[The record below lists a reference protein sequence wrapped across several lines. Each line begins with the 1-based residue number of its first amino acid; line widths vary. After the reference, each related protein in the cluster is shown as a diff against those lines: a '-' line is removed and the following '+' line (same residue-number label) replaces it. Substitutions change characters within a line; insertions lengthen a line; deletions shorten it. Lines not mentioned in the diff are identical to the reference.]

1 MPLPARTDMMPGSP
15 TPGAARI
22 VNRRNR
28 ALAFQVRSGEAR
40 AAGLASAPR
49 RAGLAGW
56 ALAFL
61 ASALLLAACGGE
73 DLEKE
78 LSELRAQQDAGRAAE
93 TLDEFSELAN
103 RHPDHPE
110 VNFRLGIA
118 MIAAGRATEAL
129 FPLHKAAADEG
140 LAVPAGIVL
149 ASTLAQTQNHA
160 EALRAAERVLE
171 RDAEN
176 EAALLLKTSSAI
188 ELHDGA
194 VALESA
200 DKLVAKAPDNSNYR
214 LARAAA
220 LAESSRLDDAEALYK
235 ELVDADAQ
243 GELQPYI
250 RDCTAYVRFLR
261 DKRKDVER
269 AVDAIE
275 SCIERRPDD
284 VQIVAAF
291 SGILEELERSEDLI
305 RILEA
310 ALERKPDARALRDE
324 LISQL
329 VQADRADEA
338 RERAEKW
345 VQEFDDPASWRQVAV
360 LRRRNGELEPA
371 LEAVD
376 KAIALMPNPDEETR
390 FFRAELL
397 VELGRAEEAEK
408 LIDSFESQLFK
419 DVLNGRLAQERGDQ
433 KRALEL
439 YGKASTD
446 WPQNWGLRV
455 LAARAAFALGD
466 TERAKSD
473 LLEATRQ
480 APKETDAALW
490 LAHVYF
496 SEGNFRQCL
505 QFTARHLKER
515 GPVDAGAHVLRAEAL
530 AATNRMPEAIKT
542 LDELAEVRDGE
553 YRATAWAAA
562 ARLEARS
569 DPAAALKQLD
579 ARLAKQKLD
588 LGAPE
593 NVAALNQLFD
603 LFIQTERLDE
613 ARKRL
618 DALLAKQPESA
629 HLYGLRGRA
638 ALVQG
643 RIEDAEKDF
652 ARALELAPEDG
663 AALSGL
669 ALLERQRGDLPKAIE
684 TMKQAAKAS
693 PQSPE
698 YGYMAARMTLDLGD
712 RAEARK
718 MFESVLR
725 DQPGQ
730 VGAANDLAFLLAEDA
745 TDLPLAQRYAERAVR
760 LQPSPETLDTLGYVK
775 LRQGAAEEA
784 VGLFERALA
793 RQPEYATAR
802 YHLALALIEKGEPV
816 AARQALEEALARPF
830 PEQQE
835 ARKVL
840 ARIDSGEVQ
849 P

>member
-1 MPLPARTDMMPGSP
+1 M
-15 TPGAARI
+15 
-22 VNRRNR
+22 
-28 ALAFQVRSGEAR
+28 AFEVRSVGAR
-40 AAGLASAPR
+40 RDGV
-49 RAGLAGW
+49 AGW
-56 ALAFL
+56 ARALL
-61 ASALLLAACGGE
+61 ASALLVAACGGE
-73 DLEKE
+73 DLEAE
-78 LSELRAQQDAGRAAE
+78 LAELRAQQDAGKAAE
-93 TLDEFSELAN
+93 TLDEYTELAN

-118 MIAAGRATEAL
+118 MLASGRPTEAL

-149 ASTLAQTQNHA
+149 ASTLAQTENHA

-171 RDAEN
+171 REAEN
-176 EAALLLKTSSAI
+176 EPALLLRTSAAI

-194 VALESA
+194 LALESA
-200 DKLVAKAPDNSNYR
+200 EKLVAKAPDNTNYR

-220 LAESSRLDDAEALYK
+220 LAEAGRLDDAEALYR
-235 ELVDADAQ
+235 EVLDADTE
-243 GELQPYI
+243 GELQPYT
-250 RDCTAYVRFLR
+250 RDCSAFVRFLR
-261 DKRKDVER
+261 DKRKDVDR
-269 AVDAIE
+269 AVAQVED
-275 SCIERRPDD
+275 CIERRPED
-284 VQIVAAF
+284 VQLVNVF
-291 SGILEELERSEDLI
+291 GGVLGELGRTEDLI
-305 RILEA
+305 RILKS
-310 ALERKPDARALRDE
+310 ALERKPDVRALREE
-324 LISQL
+324 LTTQL
-329 VQADRADEA
+329 VKADRVPEA
-338 RERAEKW
+338 LELAEQW
-345 VQEFDDPASWRQVAV
+345 AQEVDDPPSWRQAATM
-360 LRRRNGELEPA
+360 RRRSGDLASA
-371 LEAVD
+371 LEAID
-376 KAIALMPNPDEETR
+376 KAIALMPQPDEETR
-390 FFRAELL
+390 FFRVELL
-397 VELGRAEEAEK
+397 IELGRLDEAEK
-408 LIDSFESQLFK
+408 ELDSFESQLFK
-419 DVLNGRLAQERGDQ
+419 DVLGGRIAQERGDP

-439 YGKASTD
+439 YGKASID
-446 WPQNWGLRV
+446 WPQNFGLRV

-496 SEGNFRQCL
+496 AEGNFRQAL
-505 QFTARHLKER
+505 AFTARQLSER
-515 GPVDAGAHVLRAEAL
+515 GSVDPSVHVLRAEAL
-530 AATNRMPEAIKT
+530 AATNRIAEALAT
-542 LDELAEVRDGE
+542 LDELAKLRDGE
-553 YRATAWAAA
+553 LQATAWATA
-562 ARLEARS
+562 ARLHARS
-569 DPAAALKQLD
+569 DPAAALNELD
-579 ARLAKQKLD
+579 RRLSKAKLD

-593 NVAALNQLFD
+593 NAIALNQLFD
-603 LFIQTERLDE
+603 LFVQNGRVTEVQQ
-613 ARKRL
+613 RL
-618 DALLAKQPESA
+618 DALLAKRPDSA
-629 HLYGLRGRA
+629 HLHGLRGRA

-643 RIEDAEKDF
+643 RNDEAEKDF
-652 ARALELAPEDG
+652 ARAIELVPDDG

-669 ALLERQRGDLPKAIE
+669 ALLERQRGDVPKAIE
-684 TMKQAAKAS
+684 IMKKAAAS
-693 PQSPE
+693 SPNSPE
-698 YGYMAARMTLDLGD
+698 YGYMAARMTLDQGD
-712 RAEARK
+712 RDGARK

-725 DQPGQ
+725 DHPGQ
-730 VGAANDLAFLLAEDA
+730 VGAANDLAFLLAEAA

>member
-1 MPLPARTDMMPGSP
+1 MRVPLPACTDMMPGSP

-22 VNRRNR
+22 VNRRNP
-28 ALAFQVRSGEAR
+28 ALAFQLRSGAAHGAGLGLAR
-40 AAGLASAPR
+40 AL
-49 RAGLAGW
+49 
-56 ALAFL
+56 L
-61 ASALLLAACGGE
+61 ASALLVAACGGD
-73 DLEKE
+73 DLDAQ

-118 MIAAGRATEAL
+118 MLAAGRATEAL

-200 DKLVAKAPDNSNYR
+200 DKLVAKAPDNTNYR

-220 LAESSRLDDAEALYK
+220 LAESGRLDDAEKLYE
-235 ELVDADAQ
+235 ELVEAEVE
-243 GELQPYI
+243 GELQPYL
-250 RDCTAYVRFLR
+250 RDCIAYVRFLR
-261 DKRKDVER
+261 DKRKDVDR
-269 AVDAIE
+269 AVAEIE
-275 SCIERRPDD
+275 SCIGRRPDD
-284 VQIVAAF
+284 AQVVASF
-291 SGILEELERSEDLI
+291 TGILEELERREDLI

-324 LISQL
+324 LTTQL
-329 VQADRADEA
+329 VKADRLSEA
-338 RERAEKW
+338 RERAETW
-345 VQEFDDPASWRQVAV
+345 VQEVDDPASWRQVAV
-360 LRRRNGELEPA
+360 LRRRSGETGSA

-397 VELGRAEEAEK
+397 LELGRAEEAEK
-408 LIDSFESQLFK
+408 LVDSFESQLFK

-439 YGKASTD
+439 FGKASID

-515 GPVDAGAHVLRAEAL
+515 GPVDAGAHLLRAEAL
-530 AATNRMPEAIKT
+530 AATNRMPEALTT
-542 LDELAEVRDGE
+542 LEELAGVRDGA
-553 YRATAWAAA
+553 YRAVAWAAA

-569 DPAAALKQLD
+569 DAARALKDLE
-579 ARLAKQKLD
+579 ARLAKEKVD

-593 NVAALNQLFD
+593 NVVALNQLFD
-603 LFIQTERLDE
+603 LFLQTKRVDE
-613 ARKRL
+613 AQKRL
-618 DALLAKQPESA
+618 DALLAKHPDSA

-652 ARALELAPEDG
+652 ARALELAPDDG

-669 ALLERQRGDLPKAIE
+669 ALLERQRGDVPKAIE
-684 TMKQAAKAS
+684 AMKKAAKAS
-693 PQSPE
+693 PESPD
-698 YGYMAARMTLDLGD
+698 YGYMAARMTLDIGN

-725 DQPGQ
+725 DHPGQ

-745 TDLPLAQRYAERAVR
+745 TDLQVAQRYAERAVR

>member
-1 MPLPARTDMMPGSP
+1 
-15 TPGAARI
+15 
-22 VNRRNR
+22 
-28 ALAFQVRSGEAR
+28 LAFEVRSGGAR
-40 AAGLASAPR
+40 GIGL
-49 RAGLAGW
+49 GGWTLA
-56 ALAFL
+56 LL
-61 ASALLLAACGGE
+61 ASALLVAACGGE
-73 DLEKE
+73 DLEAE
-78 LSELRAQQDAGRAAE
+78 LAELRAQQDAGRAAE
-93 TLDEFSELAN
+93 TLDEFTELAN
-103 RHPDHPE
+103 RHPEHPE

-118 MIAAGRATEAL
+118 MIASGRATEAL
-129 FPLHKAAADEG
+129 FPLHKAAADEA

-171 RDAEN
+171 REAEN
-176 EAALLLKTSSAI
+176 EAALLLRTSAAI

-200 DKLVAKAPDNSNYR
+200 EKLVAKAPDNTNYR

-220 LAESSRLDDAEALYK
+220 LAESGRLDDAEALHR
-235 ELVDADAQ
+235 ELVEADAE
-243 GELQPYI
+243 GELPPYI
-250 RDCTAYVRFLR
+250 RDCNALVRFLR
-261 DKRKDVER
+261 DKRKDVDR
-269 AVDAIE
+269 AVAQVED
-275 SCIERRPDD
+275 CIERRPDD
-284 VQIVAAF
+284 AQVVLAL
-291 SGILEELERSEDLI
+291 GGVLEELDRGEDLI
-305 RILEA
+305 RILEE
-310 ALERKPDARALRDE
+310 ALERKPDARGVREE
-324 LISQL
+324 LTSQL
-329 VQADRADEA
+329 VKADRVAEA
-338 RERAEKW
+338 RELVEKW
-345 VQEFDDPASWRQVAV
+345 AQEIDDPQGWRQAAI
-360 LRRRNGELEPA
+360 LRRRSGDLEPA

-376 KAIALMPNPDEETR
+376 KAIALMPTPDEETR

-397 VELGRAEEAEK
+397 VELGRVDEAEQ
-408 LIDSFESQLFK
+408 LVDSFESQLFK
-419 DVLNGRLAQERGDQ
+419 DVLAGRVAQERGDA

-439 YGKASTD
+439 YGKASID
-446 WPQNWGLRV
+446 WPQNYGLRV
-455 LAARAAFALGD
+455 LAARAAFTLGD

-496 SEGNFRQCL
+496 SEGSFRQCL
-505 QFTARHLKER
+505 QFTTRHLNER
-515 GPVDAGAHVLRAEAL
+515 GPIDAGAHLLRAEAL
-530 AATNRMPEAIKT
+530 AATNRMPEALQT
-542 LDELAEVRDGE
+542 LDDLAKLRDGE
-553 YRATAWAAA
+553 FRATAWAAA
-562 ARLEARS
+562 ARLHARS
-569 DPAAALKQLD
+569 DPAAALKELD
-579 ARLAKQKLD
+579 GRLAQAKVD
-588 LGAPE
+588 LGDPG

-603 LFIQTERLDE
+603 LFVQTGRVDEIQKRLDE
-613 ARKRL
+613 
-618 DALLAKQPESA
+618 LLAERPDSA
-629 HLYGLRGRA
+629 HLHGLRGRA

-643 RIEDAEKDF
+643 RNEQAEKDF
-652 ARALELAPEDG
+652 ARAIELAPDDG

-669 ALLERQRGDLPKAIE
+669 ALLERQRGDVPKAIE
-684 TMKQAAKAS
+684 IMKKAAAS
-693 PQSPE
+693 SPNSPE
-698 YGYMAARMTLDLGD
+698 YGYMAARMTLDQGD
-712 RAEARK
+712 RAAARA

-725 DQPGQ
+725 EHPGQ

-802 YHLALALIEKGEPV
+802 YHLALALIEKGEPA

-840 ARIDSGEVQ
+840 ARIDSGEAR

>member
-1 MPLPARTDMMPGSP
+1 VHRYDAGFADAGRR
-15 TPGAARI
+15 A
-22 VNRRNR
+22 NRESEER
-28 ALAFQVRSGEAR
+28 ALAFQVRSGAAR
-40 AAGLASAPR
+40 SAGLS
-49 RAGLAGW
+49 GW
-56 ALAFL
+56 ALALL
-61 ASALLLAACGGE
+61 ASALLVAACGGE
-73 DLEKE
+73 DLEAE
-78 LSELRAQQDAGRAAE
+78 LSELRARQDAGRAAE
-93 TLDEFSELAN
+93 TLDEFSDLAN

-118 MIAAGRATEAL
+118 MLAAGRATEAL

-200 DKLVAKAPDNSNYR
+200 DKLVAKAPDNTNYR

-220 LAESSRLDDAEALYK
+220 LAETGRLDDAEALYE
-235 ELVDADAQ
+235 ELVEAGVE

-261 DKRKDVER
+261 DKRKDADR
-269 AVDAIE
+269 AVAGIE
-275 SCIERRPDD
+275 SCIERRPED
-284 VQIVAAF
+284 VQVVAAF
-291 SGILEELERSEDLI
+291 GGILDELGRSEDLI

-329 VQADRADEA
+329 VKADRAAEA

-345 VQEFDDPASWRQVAV
+345 VEELDDPASWRQLAV
-360 LRRRNGELEPA
+360 LRRRNGELESA
-371 LEAVD
+371 LDAVD

-397 VELGRAEEAEK
+397 VELGRAEEAEQ
-408 LIDSFESQLFK
+408 LLESFESRLFQ
-419 DVLNGRLAQERGDQ
+419 DVLAGRLAQERGDQ

-439 YGKASTD
+439 FGKASID

-515 GPVDAGAHVLRAEAL
+515 GPVDGAGHLLRAEAL
-530 AATNRMPEAIKT
+530 AATNRMPEALNT
-542 LDELAEVRDGE
+542 LEELAEVRDGAF
-553 YRATAWAAA
+553 RATAWAAA
-562 ARLEARS
+562 ARLGARS
-569 DPAAALKQLD
+569 DPAAALQDLD
-579 ARLAKQKLD
+579 GRLSKEKID

-593 NVAALNQLFD
+593 NVVALNQLFD
-603 LFIQTERLDE
+603 LFVQIQRVDE
-613 ARKRL
+613 AQRRL
-618 DALLAKQPESA
+618 DALLAKRPDSA
-629 HLYGLRGRA
+629 HLHGLRGRA

-652 ARALELAPEDG
+652 ARALELAPDDG

-669 ALLERQRGDLPKAIE
+669 ALLERQRGDVPKAIE
-684 TMKQAAKAS
+684 IMRKAAAAS

-712 RAEARK
+712 RAQARK

-725 DQPGQ
+725 DHPGQ
-730 VGAANDLAFLLAEDA
+730 VGARERPRLPARRGRHRPAARAALRGARGAAPAE
-745 TDLPLAQRYAERAVR
+745 
-760 LQPSPETLDTLGYVK
+760 PETLDTLGYVK

-840 ARIDSGEVQ
+840 ARIDSGEVK